1 MFNRLD
7 DSARRA
13 IVLAQEEA
21 ITCCAQEIG
30 TGHLL
35 YALAWMPETGAR
47 AVLGAL
53 GITPE
58 AVREKLTKGEVKLD
72 RPTPLS
78 TNLRRVLV
86 RGEQNA
92 AWDSVVEKPIDLLG
106 ALVEIGEGTGVE
118 ILYELGLGLDEARS
132 ALTLYGWRVERN
144 LSAGTVGA

>member
-7 DSARRA
+7 DSARRV

-21 ITCCAQEIG
+21 ITCCAEEVG

-35 YALAWMPETGAR
+35 YALAPETGAK
-47 AVLGAL
+47 AVLGDL

-78 TNLRRVLV
+78 ANLRRVLV
-86 RGEQNA
+86 LGDKNA
-92 AWDSVVEKPIDLLG
+92 AWDSAVEKPIDLLG
-106 ALVEIGEGTGVE
+106 ALVEVGEGTGVE
-118 ILYELGLGLDEARS
+118 ILYELGLSLDEARS
-132 ALTLYGWRVERN
+132 ALTLYGWRVERGGA
-144 LSAGTVGA
+144 SGTVGA